1 MQSAAE
7 RQTCV
12 ELEADALCDEILN
25 RHEVRRTPLR
35 DARADVR
42 LVQSLSQLWREEGA
56 RRASHGL
63 PPLDEGDCTPQSVV
77 HRRSTLPPPP
87 AGKVSCH

>member
-35 DARADVR
+35 DARVDVIASNR
-42 LVQSLSQLWREEGA
+42 LSLALIATNCRYAA
-56 RRASHGL
+56 RHSG
-63 PPLDEGDCTPQSVV
+63 
-77 HRRSTLPPPP
+77 TLERT
-87 AGKVSCH
+87 

>member
-1 MQSAAE
+1 LGLQSAAE

-35 DARADVR
+35 DARVDVIASNR
-42 LVQSLSQLWREEGA
+42 LSLALIATNRRYAA
-56 RRASHGL
+56 RHSG
-63 PPLDEGDCTPQSVV
+63 
-77 HRRSTLPPPP
+77 TLERT
-87 AGKVSCH
+87 